1 MMQTGIFEA
10 AKRIPASEIAQQAGA
25 QLQQKGSRQW
35 CCCLLHSEKTASMC
49 FYPDGTWYCH
59 GCKAGGDS
67 VDLYAALHHVAALQA
82 AQEITQ
88 RHGLTY
94 DAKPQAKQPTAHDL
108 QAKAEAWQERKAARY
123 IAAKSAAAQRMD
135 EIRATAKGIEFL
147 DNPAFLEAQEEFDA
161 MSTLLM
167 NLDAATAPQII
178 AEMAHESE
186 GGQHA

>member
-1 MMQTGIFEA
+1 MQTGIFDA
-10 AKRIPASEIAQQAGA
+10 AKGIPASEIAQQAGA
-25 QLQQKGSRQW
+25 HLQRKGSRQW
-35 CCCLLHSEKTASMC
+35 CCCLLHRENTASMC

-67 VDLYAALHHVAALQA
+67 VDLYAALHHVTPLQA

-88 RHGLTY
+88 RHSLTF
-94 DAKPQAKQPTAHDL
+94 DTRPQAKQPTARDL
-108 QAKAEAWQERKAARY
+108 QVKAEAWQERKAAKY
-123 IAAKSAAAQRMD
+123 IAAKDAAAHRMD

-167 NLDAATAPQII
+167 NLDAATAQQII
-178 AEMAHESE
+178 AEMARESE
-186 GGQHA
+186 GGRNA